1 MHTKLIVDKH
11 ELSTYLPLSQF
22 KTHSAVYDSDNKWND
37 LFNGLTFRS
46 S

>member
-1 MHTKLIVDKH
+1 MSYPLI
-11 ELSTYLPLSQF
+11 YRLSQF

-37 LFNGLTFRS
+37 LFNGLTFHS